1 MDDLDLAAV
10 FECPIEYFERISAYR
25 LDAYPLDI
33 GFLPGLRVLGDDA
46 NAIADRP
53 HYIAR
58 AILAA
63 RIEIKKDGS

>member
-1 MDDLDLAAV
+1 LKGYLRTDLT
-10 FECPIEYFERISAYR
+10 RI
-25 LDAYPLDI
+25 PWI
-33 GFLPGLRVLGDDA
+33 GFLPSLRVFGDDA

-58 AILAA
+58 AIPAA

>member
-1 MDDLDLAAV
+1 MDDFNLVAV
-10 FECPIEYFERISAYR
+10 FECPIEYFERISAHR
-25 LDAYPLDI
+25 LDAYPLDTR
-33 GFLPGLRVLGDDA
+33 FLPGLRVFGDDA

-53 HYIAR
+53 HYTTR